1 MAESLPFGHWLGLH
15 VILSDLSDELG
26 AALPAERS
34 WRAML
39 RAVC

>member
-1 MAESLPFGHWLGLH
+1 VAISLPFGHRLGLH
-15 VILSDLSDELG
+15 IILSDLSDERG